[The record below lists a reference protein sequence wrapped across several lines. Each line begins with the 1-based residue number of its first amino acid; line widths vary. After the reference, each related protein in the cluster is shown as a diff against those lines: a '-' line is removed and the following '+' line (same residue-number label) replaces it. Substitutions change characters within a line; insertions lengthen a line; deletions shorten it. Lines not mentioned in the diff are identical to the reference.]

1 MIRAGVPVAVAL
13 SLFTVAGPQVARAQ
27 GAPPPAQPAPQ
38 PQPQPAAQ
46 PQPAPQPAPQPGTYA
61 PAPGPYYGPPPGG
74 YYPGYGPPPPPQ
86 DNRPEEID
94 AEEGTRPPPG
104 YTAVQRKRKGLII
117 GGAVTFGVSW
127 TISMMAAAVG
137 DDEAR
142 TDGGD
147 NELAALW
154 IPVAGPFIQ
163 MANSDSST
171 ARFFLFGLGGSQVAG
186 AIMLYL
192 GMTSKTT
199 VYVRN
204 DLVGSLHFA
213 PMTPTENNHY
223 ATGMVV
229 GGRF

>member
-1 MIRAGVPVAVAL
+1 MIRAAVAVAL
-13 SLFTVAGPQVARAQ
+13 SLSIVAGTQVARAQ
-27 GAPPPAQPAPQ
+27 GAPPQPAPQ
-38 PQPQPAAQ
+38 PQPQPQ
-46 PQPAPQPAPQPGTYA
+46 PQPAPQPQPPPQPGTY

-74 YYPGYGPPPPPQ
+74 YYPGYGPPPQ
-86 DNRPEEID
+86 DSRPEEID
-94 AEEGTRPPPG
+94 AEEGTRAPAG

-192 GMTSKTT
+192 GVTSKTT

>member
-13 SLFTVAGPQVARAQ
+13 SLFTIAGTQEARAQ
-27 GAPPPAQPAPQ
+27 NAPPPAQPV
-38 PQPQPAAQ
+38 
-46 PQPAPQPAPQPGTYA
+46 PQPAPQPGTY

-86 DNRPEEID
+86 QDSRPEEID

-117 GGAVTFGVSW
+117 GGAVTLGVSW
-127 TISMMAAAVG
+127 TISAMAAAVG

-142 TDGGD
+142 ADGGK
-147 NELAALW
+147 NELAAMW
-154 IPVAGPFIQ
+154 IPIAGPFIQ

>member
-1 MIRAGVPVAVAL
+1 MQAGALVAVTAF
-13 SLFTVAGPQVARAQ
+13 SLLTVAGTREARADDD
-27 GAPPPAQPAPQ
+27 APPPPAQPAP
-38 PQPQPAAQ
+38 P
-46 PQPAPQPAPQPGTYA
+46 PQPAPQPQPGPYA
-61 PAPGPYYGPPPGG
+61 PAPYYGQPPPG
-74 YYPGYGPPPPPQ
+74 YYPGYGPPPPQ
-86 DNRPEEID
+86 EDSRPEEID
-94 AEEGTRPPPG
+94 AEEGTRAPAG

-127 TISMMAAAVG
+127 TISAMAAAIG
-137 DDEAR
+137 DDDAR
-142 TDGGD
+142 RNGED
-147 NELAALW
+147 NELAAMW

-163 MANSDSST
+163 MARSDSST

-186 AIMLYL
+186 AVMLYL
-192 GMTSKTT
+192 GLTSKTT